1 MDINEQKN
9 QKSSDYLYLERLKF
23 NPELR
28 KGWLNFFIANF
39 RVVIL
44 LMGLVTLWGVY
55 SFNQLPRESDP
66 EVKIPFAVVSVVYPG
81 VSPADMEELVTKKI
95 EKKIAG
101 IKGIKKIT
109 ANSFNS
115 MSSITVEFDA
125 KEDLDGSIRKLRDQ
139 VTSAKSELPSDA
151 KEPVVTEISLS
162 DQPIWTISLSG
173 PYDGFTLKKY
183 ADDLKDALD
192 KIPGV
197 REVSVI
203 GGDDRQFEI
212 AYDPQKLDYY
222 NFTAD
227 QANEAVKASNLVIP
241 AGNFEGEKFNYPIK
255 ADGRFF
261 DIKQLQDLPIFH
273 TEQGAIVFLKDVATV
288 TEKPVE
294 RDAYSRLSVGG
305 SEPQSAIIINVVK
318 KTGGSIINIVKEC
331 QKTTDEKIKT
341 YPSGLHYEVSVDYA
355 AEIDE
360 NFKQLSHD
368 FILTLILVFGVLF
381 LIVGFKEALIAG
393 LAVPLVF
400 FITFGTMLLSGIS
413 LNFLSM
419 FSLILSLGLLV
430 DDAIVVVSATKQYIR
445 TGKFTPEEAV
455 LLVLNDFK
463 VVLTTT
469 TLTTVWAFLP
479 LLSSSGIM
487 GEYLKSVPI
496 TVSTTLIASLLV
508 ALMIN
513 HPLAAVLERL
523 RPTKKLFFIT
533 AAIAAISA
541 IWLTT
546 IGQIWSWIGFGL
558 LLAALAIGF
567 KWYFGK
573 GKARLEE
580 GQILTDRE
588 WDDDELIKLRLGR
601 ENDNDGN
608 LWQRFSR
615 GIIHIN
621 RFLPIYEKYLRLII
635 STKKW
640 RTKTISSVFGLLV
653 IATLLPITGI
663 VKSEFFPASDGKY
676 IYADV
681 TAPVGLKLDETDA
694 IMTQAEA
701 KLTKYKEIE
710 TFTSE
715 TGRASANSSNYNS
728 SHVGSI
734 TITLVD
740 KKSRKI
746 KSYDLAK
753 KIREDFNSITGAR
766 FEVSTPSG
774 GPPSGSA
781 FEARIIGDDLQT
793 LDKIANDLKPE
804 LSAIP
809 GVINADVSLK
819 ESPADYTF
827 SLDPQRLELYNLN
840 AAMVGSTLRL
850 AIAGSE
856 ITTVIRDGK
865 EISVNARFDKTRIPD
880 LEAVENLQVKNKLGQ
895 GIFLK
900 DVAKI
905 ELRPSVETITRINQ
919 KRTVLLSAGV
929 EGKARPQAVLT
940 EFQKKTKNYQLP
952 SGYSIVYGGE
962 NETNTESVMSIIR
975 AMAIAGLLIVSTLVV
990 QFNSFRKTLVV
1001 LVAIPLALIG
1011 VFFGMAITGVTLSFP
1026 GLIGILALFG
1036 IVVKNSIIL
1045 VDKMNLNIKS
1055 GIPFIEAVID
1065 AGKSRFEAIFITSIC
1080 TILGL
1085 IPVSL
1090 SNEMWTG
1097 LGGAVIFGLITSS
1110 FFTLFIVPTLFVSLA
1125 PKREREG
1132 HGQKY

>member
-1 MDINEQKN
+1 MDINN
-9 QKSSDYLYLERLKF
+9 QEKYKSSDYVYLEKLKF
-23 NPELR
+23 NPKLR
-28 KGWLNFFIANF
+28 EGWLNFFITNF

-44 LMGLVTLWGVY
+44 LMLLITLWGVY
-55 SFNQLPRESDP
+55 SFTKLPLESDP
-66 EVKIPFAVVSVVYPG
+66 EVKIPIAVVSTVYPG

-101 IKGIKKIT
+101 IKGVKKIT
-109 ANSFNS
+109 SNSSNS
-115 MSSITVEFDA
+115 ISNITVEFEA
-125 KEDLDGSIRKLRDQ
+125 KEDLDSSIRKLRDQ
-139 VTSAKSELPSDA
+139 VTSAKSDLPADA
-151 KEPVVTEISLS
+151 KEPVVTEISLT
-162 DQPIWTISLSG
+162 DTPIWTISLSG

-183 ADDLKDALD
+183 ADDLKDSLD

-197 REVSVI
+197 REVSVT
-203 GGDDRQFEI
+203 GGDDKQFEV

-227 QANEAVKASNLVIP
+227 QANQAIKALNLVIP
-241 AGNFEGEKFNYPIK
+241 AGNFEGTKFNYPIK
-255 ADGRFF
+255 ADGRIF
-261 DIKQLQDLPIFH
+261 DIKQLQDLPITH
-273 TEQGAIVFLKDVATV
+273 TDQGAIIYLKDVASV
-288 TEKPVE
+288 AEKPIE
-294 RDAYSRLSVGG
+294 RDAYSRLSVAG
-305 SEPQSAIIINVVK
+305 SDPQSAVIINVVK
-318 KTGGSIINIVKEC
+318 KTGGSIVEIVKEC
-331 QKTTDEKIKT
+331 RTTTEAKLKT
-341 YPSGLHYEVSVDYA
+341 YPAGLHYEVSIDYA
-355 AEIDE
+355 DEIDK

-400 FITFGTMLLSGIS
+400 FITFGTMLLTGIS

-496 TVSTTLIASLLV
+496 TVSTTLIASLIV
-508 ALMIN
+508 ALLIN

-523 RPTKKLFFIT
+523 RPTKNIFFVST
-533 AAIAAISA
+533 AIAIFSI
-541 IWLTT
+541 IWLATL
-546 IGQIWSWIGFGL
+546 GQVWSWIIFGL
-558 LLAALAIGF
+558 ILSALAMAWR
-567 KWYFGK
+567 WYFSGGK
-573 GKARLEE
+573 KLLIT
-580 GQILTDRE
+580 GQELTDRE
-588 WDDDELIKLRLGR
+588 WADDNLIKARLGA
-601 ENDNDGN
+601 ENDDTGN
-608 LWQRFSR
+608 LWQRFSK

-621 RFLPIYEKYLRLII
+621 RFLPTYEKYLRLIL

-640 RTKTISSVFGLLV
+640 RAKTLIAVFGLLIV
-653 IATLLPITGI
+653 ATLLPVTGI
-663 VKSEFFPASDGKY
+663 VKSEFFPSSDGNYVY
-676 IYADV
+676 IDI
-681 TAPVGLKLDETDA
+681 TAPVGYKLDETDA
-694 IMTQAEA
+694 IVKQAED
-701 KLTKYKEIE
+701 KLLKYKEIE
-710 TFTSE
+710 SFTTE
-715 TGRASANSSNYNS
+715 TGRPSANSYSGRAASY
-728 SHVGSI
+728 VGSI
-734 TITLVD
+734 TVTLVD
-740 KKSRKI
+740 KKMRHI

-753 KIREDFNSITGAR
+753 NIREDFKAIPGAS
-766 FEVSTPSG
+766 FSVGTPSG

-781 FEARIIGDDLQT
+781 FEARITGDNLQT
-793 LDKIANDLKPE
+793 LDKVANDLKPI
-804 LSAIP
+804 LAAIP
-809 GVINADVSLK
+809 GVVNSDISLK
-819 ESPADYTF
+819 ASPADYTF
-827 SLDPQRLELYNLN
+827 VFDPDRLELYNLN

-850 AIAGSE
+850 AIAGTE
-856 ITTVIRDGK
+856 VTTIIKDGK
-865 EISVNARFDKTRIPD
+865 EISVNARFDKTRIPN
-880 LEAVENLQVKNKLGQ
+880 LEAVGNLQVKNKIGQ
-895 GIFLK
+895 TVFLK

-905 ELRPSVETITRINQ
+905 ELIPSVETITRIDQ
-919 KRTVLLSAGV
+919 KRTILLSAGV
-929 EGKARPQAVLT
+929 EGKTRPNAVLA
-940 EFQKKTKNYQLP
+940 EFQAKIKNYKFP
-952 SGYSIVYGGE
+952 DGYTITYGGE
-962 NETNTESVMSIIR
+962 NESNTESVMSIIR

-990 QFNSFRKTLVV
+990 QFNSFRQTLVV

-1045 VDKMNLNIKS
+1045 VDKINLNLKI
-1055 GIPFIEAVID
+1055 GIPFIDSVVD

-1085 IPVSL
+1085 IPISL

-1125 PKREREG
+1125 GKRRRE
-1132 HGQKY
+1132 QITQ

>member
-1 MDINEQKN
+1 MENKQQEKH
-9 QKSSDYLYLERLKF
+9 KSSDYLYLEKLKF

-28 KGWLNFFIANF
+28 KGWLNFFISNF

-44 LMGLVTLWGVY
+44 LMILVTMWGAY
-55 SFNQLPRESDP
+55 SFDKLPLESDP
-66 EVKIPFAVVSVVYPG
+66 EVKIPIAIVSTMYPG

-95 EKKIAG
+95 EKKISG

-109 ANSFNS
+109 SNSSNSF
-115 MSSITVEFDA
+115 SSITVEFDA
-125 KEDLDGSIRKLRDQ
+125 KENLDSSIRKLRDQ
-139 VTSAKSELPSDA
+139 VTSVKSELPTDA
-151 KEPVVTEISLS
+151 KEPVVMEISLS
-162 DQPIWTISLSG
+162 DTPIWTISLSG

-183 ADDLKDALD
+183 ADDLKDNLE

-197 REVSVI
+197 REVSVV
-203 GGDDRQFEI
+203 GGEDKQFEI
-212 AYDPQKLDYY
+212 AYDPQKLAYY

-227 QANEAVKASNLVIP
+227 QANQAVKALNLVIP
-241 AGNFEGEKFNYPIK
+241 AGNFEGSQFNYPIK

-261 DIKQLQDLPIFH
+261 DIKKLQNLPVFH
-273 TEQGAIVFLKDVATV
+273 TQEGAIVYLKDVAEV
-288 TEKPVE
+288 AEKPIE
-294 RDAYSRLSVGG
+294 QEAYSRLSVDG
-305 SEPQSAIIINVVK
+305 SNPESAIIISVVK
-318 KTGGSIINIVKEC
+318 KTGGSIVEIVKQCKETADA
-331 QKTTDEKIKT
+331 KMKD
-341 YPSGLHYEVSVDYA
+341 YPFGLRYEVSVDYA
-355 AEIDE
+355 AEIDD
-360 NFKQLSHD
+360 NFKQLTHD
-368 FILTLILVFGVLF
+368 FMLTLILVFGVLF

-400 FITFGTMLLSGIS
+400 FITFGTMLMMGIT

-479 LLSSSGIM
+479 LLSSTGIM

-523 RPTKKLFFIT
+523 RPTKKLFFI
-533 AAIAAISA
+533 AVGLDVLAIIYLA
-541 IWLTT
+541 T
-546 IGQIWSWIGFGL
+546 IGQIWSWIGFAL
-558 LLAALAIGF
+558 LLAALVAGLN
-567 KWYFGK
+567 WYFGK
-573 GKARLEE
+573 GRKKLEE
-580 GQILTDRE
+580 GQILTDKE
-588 WDDDELIKLRLGR
+588 WDDDELIKARLGGK
-601 ENDNDGN
+601 DDDAGN
-608 LWQRFSR
+608 FWQRFSR
-615 GIIHIN
+615 GIIHLN
-621 RFLPIYEKYLRLII
+621 GFLPIYEKYLRLII

-640 RTKTISSVFGLLV
+640 RTKTIAAVFGLLV
-653 IATLLPITGI
+653 VAIILPITGI
-663 VKSEFFPASDGKY
+663 VKSEFFPASDNKY
-676 IYADV
+676 VFIDV
-681 TAPVGLKLDETDA
+681 SAPVGLKLDETDA
-694 IMTQAEA
+694 IMRQVEK
-701 KLTKYKEIE
+701 KLTDYKEIK
-710 TFTSE
+710 TYTSE
-715 TGRASANSSNYNS
+715 TGKPSANSYNRS
-728 SHVGSI
+728 ASHVGSV

-740 KKSRKI
+740 KKERKI

-753 KIREDFNSITGAR
+753 KIREDMKSISAAKVD
-766 FEVSTPSG
+766 VSTLSG
-774 GPPSGSA
+774 GPPSGAA
-781 FEARIIGDDLQT
+781 FEARIMGDDLQT
-793 LDKIANDLKPE
+793 LDRIANELKTT
-804 LSAIP
+804 LADIN
-809 GVINADVSLK
+809 GVVNADVSLK

-827 SLDPQRLELYNLN
+827 ALDPQRLELYDLN
-840 AAMVGSTLRL
+840 AVLVGSTLRL

-856 ITTVIRDGK
+856 ISTVIKDGK
-865 EISVNARFDKTRIPD
+865 EISINARFDKTRIPT
-880 LEAVENLQVKNKLGQ
+880 LEAIGNLQIKNMKGQ
-895 GIFLK
+895 GVFLK
-900 DVAKI
+900 DVAQI
-905 ELRPSVETITRINQ
+905 ELRPSVEAITRIDQ
-919 KRTVLLSAGV
+919 KRAVLLSAGV
-929 EGKARPQAVLT
+929 EGKTNPKTVLA
-940 EFQKKTKNYQLP
+940 EFQKKSKNYEMP
-952 SGYSIVYGGE
+952 SGYNIFYGGE
-962 NETNTESVMSIIR
+962 NEANTESVLSIIR
-975 AMAIAGLLIVSTLVV
+975 AMAIAGLLIISTLVI

-1055 GIPFIEAVID
+1055 GIPFIDAVVD

-1085 IPVSL
+1085 VPVSL

-1110 FFTLFIVPTLFVSLA
+1110 FFTLFIVPTLFVTLSD
-1125 PKREREG
+1125 KRERE
-1132 HGQKY
+1132 KTI